1 MGCSFNWSEQR
12 PVKSTVAGS
21 SPVTPAKYGGV
32 SLPVEELVCHI
43 SKNWGSTP
51 LVTAEKL
58 FEIYG
63 EAAKFQTK
71 LIEIIEVDLTVH
83 LIETIV
89 DM

>member
-1 MGCSFNWSEQR
+1 M
-12 PVKSTVAGS
+12 
-21 SPVTPAKYGGV
+21 
-32 SLPVEELVCHI
+32 EELVCHI